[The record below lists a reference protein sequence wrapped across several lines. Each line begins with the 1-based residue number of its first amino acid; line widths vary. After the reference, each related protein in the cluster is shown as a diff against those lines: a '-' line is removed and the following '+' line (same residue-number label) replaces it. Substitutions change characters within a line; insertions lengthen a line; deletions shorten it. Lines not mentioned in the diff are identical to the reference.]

1 MGGKANVIRP
11 IISKLYCSS
20 SQSVLVVRRRPHVVS
35 GGGFVV
41 TDCSQQVVF
50 RVDGCGIH
58 GIKDQLILRDGD
70 GDALLL
76 MRRKVQIFKSAF
88 KT

>member
-1 MGGKANVIRP
+1 M
-11 IISKLYCSS
+11 
-20 SQSVLVVRRRPHVVS
+20 VS

-50 RVDGCGIH
+50 RADGCGIH

-76 MRRKVQIFKSAF
+76 MRRKVQIFKSSF
-88 KT
+88 KRRCSHLAEAIVIQIKIMN